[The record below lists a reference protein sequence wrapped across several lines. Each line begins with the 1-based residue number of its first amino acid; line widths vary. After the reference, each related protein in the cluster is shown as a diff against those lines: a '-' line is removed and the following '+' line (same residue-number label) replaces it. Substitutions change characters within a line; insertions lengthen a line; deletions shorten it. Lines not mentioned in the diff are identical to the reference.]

1 MYLLGLQG
9 LGDTLTRQ
17 DEHASHTVRRVLAP
31 GPADRERVATGIR
44 ECYLLSGWNWHDNV
58 VWVSSPDVLTI
69 ASVIL
74 GGRRCGLN
82 EVDEISLSGRLRRD
96 VHAAVAQAESTFTT
110 PPASRQATLD
120 SIEEH
125 DAAWARWPAAD
136 DDGSSRTRARRHHY
150 CLRHALGILRP
161 ADTLA
166 CGDALL
172 SAPLFRTLDEGPIG
186 TRVSREAQAP
196 LRFAQLASLHD
207 QANPALLDLRKQ
219 LGRAQA
225 SVISVFENAANMGD
239 HSGRSIDDYLITE
252 LEVGQPLASRHGAL
266 SALESV
272 GWTPM
277 R

>member
-1 MYLLGLQG
+1 M
-9 LGDTLTRQ
+9 
-17 DEHASHTVRRVLAP
+17 
-31 GPADRERVATGIR
+31 
-44 ECYLLSGWNWHDNV
+44 
-58 VWVSSPDVLTI
+58 
-69 ASVIL
+69 
-74 GGRRCGLN
+74 
-82 EVDEISLSGRLRRD
+82 
-96 VHAAVAQAESTFTT
+96 FTT
-110 PPASRQATLD
+110 PPAPRQATLD
-120 SIEEH
+120 AIEEH

-136 DDGSSRTRARRHHY
+136 DNGSSRTLARRHHY

-219 LGRAQA
+219 LGPAQA
-225 SVISVFENAANMGD
+225 SALSVFENAANMGD

-266 SALESV
+266 SASESA
-272 GWTPM
+272 GWTWMHRDFALVTDRHSSIDVHPT
-277 R
+277 RPSLLADAIEASDNASAITWPNGHTDNDPRR